1 MAKKVEKQVEGVVQE
16 PGEAAEQ
23 NRLAAMV
30 HKVLLAGIGAVVLT
44 QEEIEKFVD
53 KLVERG
59 EIAEKEGKKVV
70 HDVMEKRKKEAKKA
84 EDNMDQQIE
93 AILGRMHVPTKGD
106 MEALSAK
113 VTELNKKVSDLK
125 SV

>member
-106 MEALSAK
+106 MGWKCSYCPYAEECEK
-113 VTELNKKVSDLK
+113 Y
-125 SV
+125 